1 MTSIVPTRPSAPVSP
16 AIAEQALVIV
26 TLTAADQP
34 QAAITT
40 LAAVVATEVIAAVAS
55 VAACQEVHLI
65 AAPEVPAAVAAPVEE
80 EDKLR

>member
-1 MTSIVPTRPSAPVSP
+1 MTSIVTARPQVA
-16 AIAEQALVIV
+16 V

-40 LAAVVATEVIAAVAS
+40 LAAVAATEVIAAEAS